1 MIEPP
6 DPAAAPIAA
15 LIAAHAP
22 ADAAEEA
29 AQREI
34 AALLAAHDAPWRRDR
49 FAPGHL
55 TASAIVVD
63 PARERALLVYHHKL
77 QRWLQP
83 GGHFEAHERDP
94 AAVASRLRNAGALF
108 IGSSSAE
115 VLGDYGAGPNHT
127 LPTGG
132 SARFQ
137 AGLSVA
143 TFLRLRSWMR
153 IDDTAAAREL
163 VADAMALAQIEGL
176 AGHRASAARRLSPE

>member
-1 MIEPP
+1 MIEPL

-94 AAVASRLRNAGALF
+94 AAVAAR
-108 IGSSSAE
+108 E
-115 VLGDYGAGPNHT
+115 VLEETH
-127 LPTGG
+127 L
-132 SARFQ
+132 
-137 AGLSVA
+137 
-143 TFLRLRSWMR
+143 
-153 IDDTAAAREL
+153 AARWPEASAPTLLDVDVHVIPARKADPAHRHFDLRFLL
-163 VADAMALAQIEGL
+163 VADHDQARAGDGTEAVRWIPLPLDRDLDLDPSLRRALLKLG
-176 AGHRASAARRLSPE
+176 